1 MTVEPTIKT
10 PASAI
15 VGAVLAGISLILAL
29 FWPVAIP
36 AGAAAVIIA
45 HRSSTTTPRPLR
57 LATLIVGYIG
67 LTLATFWLV
76 VYVTNL
82 INA

>member
-1 MTVEPTIKT
+1 MTVEPTAKT
-10 PASAI
+10 PTSAI
-15 VGAVLAGISLILAL
+15 VAAVLAGVSLILAL

-36 AGAAAVIIA
+36 AGAAAVIIS
-45 HRSSTTTPRPLR
+45 HRAGAATPRPLR

-76 VYVTNL
+76 VHVTNL